1 MKALVLVCRILLG
14 ILFIV
19 MGANLLFTFLPQAA
33 PPAGSPEA
41 EFFQAMVAS
50 GWMRVIGAFQ
60 ILGGVLVLFE
70 GLVPLALCILC
81 PLTANIL
88 CFHMLFTGST
98 GIVPGMLA
106 ALMELVLIYAYRPS
120 FAGILSA
127 HQKPVFTTPGSFGG
141 QVKSK
146 PA

>member
-14 ILFIV
+14 VLFVV

-33 PPAGSPEA
+33 PPPGSGEA
-41 EFFQAMVAS
+41 DFFHAMTIS
-50 GWMRVIGAFQ
+50 GWMKAIGVFQ

-88 CFHMLFTGST
+88 MFHMLFTGSI

-106 ALMELVLIYAYRPS
+106 ALMELVLLYAYRDS

-127 HQKPVFTTPGSFGG
+127 HQH
-141 QVKSK
+141 
-146 PA
+146 PAI